1 MDKILKVVL
10 LIALSILG
18 LYLAFYNIDFNN
30 LVDQLSAVNLTK
42 FFAAIIILMI
52 SCIIRAK
59 RLQYILVPLDDG
71 ISLHHL
77 FSSTMIGYFGNGILL
92 FRLGEVLKAYSISVG
107 NKVSTSE
114 SFGIIMLER
123 IMDALT
129 VLIMLIL
136 FLPWLP
142 IENVTINYWVSAF
155 AGVTVLFFIMIL
167 VLRSLDWA
175 KLINS
180 ISFLSES
187 MRKGLISIVE
197 KIFAGVNAIKNTKH
211 AWGILFTTLMIWV
224 CYYVMTLWLLESC
237 QIYLTSSGA
246 LIMLIMGA
254 IIIAVPALP
263 GGLGTYD
270 AGITFSLMLIF
281 SVSKDEALTYALI
294 SHASNYI
301 PYLVVGSVYFVSS
314 GIKISD
320 IKKRPS

>member
-142 IENVTINYWVSAF
+142 IENVTINYWLSAF

-246 LIMLIMGA
+246 IIMLIMGA

>member
-1 MDKILKVVL
+1 VDKILKVVL

-246 LIMLIMGA
+246 IIMLIMGA

>member
-281 SVSKDEALTYALI
+281 SASKDEALTYALI

-320 IKKRPS
+320 IKKRLS

>member
-246 LIMLIMGA
+246 IIMLIMGA

-320 IKKRPS
+320 IKKRLS

>member
-320 IKKRPS
+320 IKKRLS

>member
-1 MDKILKVVL
+1 VDKILKVVL

-320 IKKRPS
+320 IKKRLS

>member
-142 IENVTINYWVSAF
+142 IENVTINYWLSAF

-224 CYYVMTLWLLESC
+224 CYYVMTLWLLDSC

-320 IKKRPS
+320 IKIKA

>member
-77 FSSTMIGYFGNGILL
+77 FSSTMIGYFGNGILF

-224 CYYVMTLWLLESC
+224 CYYVMTLLLLESC

-320 IKKRPS
+320 IKKRLS